1 MKDEIIEQ
9 VWRIKDAMAKKYK
22 YDVRALAKD
31 LQKRERSSTAVIVNL
46 HDSRMN
52 HSFSSTGR

>member
-46 HDSRMN
+46 HDSRLN

>member
-9 VWRIKDAMAKKYK
+9 VRRVKETMAAKYK

-31 LQKRERSSTAVIVNL
+31 LQKKEQASGGNYVNI
-46 HDSRMN
+46 HDARFECV
-52 HSFSSTGR
+52 HG

>member
-9 VWRIKDAMAKKYK
+9 VWRIKDAIAKKYK

-46 HDSRMN
+46 HDSRMG
-52 HSFSSTGR
+52 HSFGSAGR

>member
-9 VWRIKDAMAKKYK
+9 VWRIKDAMAKKYH

-52 HSFSSTGR
+52 HSFDSAGR